1 MSGALFGPVIAMAVI
16 VFALAATMTR
26 PSRLSI
32 DVEDG
37 ALVIH
42 MHGHDGVLTLRRELR
57 IPLAQVNGVAV
68 APRRLVP
75 ATGLR
80 MPGTG
85 FPGVIRAGSYG
96 VGDSRDFWLVR
107 KAQQV
112 LVFELA
118 PGAPYRRIVLEVPDP
133 HAEALRLRPLV
144 GAYTGTFADR

>member
-1 MSGALFGPVIAMAVI
+1 
-16 VFALAATMTR
+16 MTR

-37 ALVIH
+37 ALCIR
-42 MHGHDGVLTLRRELR
+42 MHGADGFLSLRRQLCV
-57 IPLAQVNGVAV
+57 PLAEVEGVAV

-80 MPGTG
+80 FPGTS

-96 VGDSRDFWLVR
+96 VGATRDFWLVR

-118 PGAPYRRIVLEVPDP
+118 PGATYRRIVLEVPDP

-144 GAYTGTFADR
+144 GAYTGTFTDPP